1 MSVKEER
8 EMWKVAM
15 VILLTLIL
23 VQSVN
28 GQTFE
33 VKAISED
40 IKQAVLRDTD
50 TGEEWTVKKGD
61 SVKGWRILEITRE
74 YITIVTPVEGGAVA
88 TRIPTRIKPKLPIQ
102 GR

>member
-8 EMWKVAM
+8 EMYKVAL

-23 VQSVN
+23 VQSVY

-40 IKQAVLRDTD
+40 LKQAVLRDTD

-61 SVKGWRILEITRE
+61 GIKGWKILQITKE
-74 YITIVTPVEGGAVA
+74 YVTIVIPVEGGAIA
-88 TRIPTRIKPKLPIQ
+88 TRIPMRAGGGLNIQ
-102 GR
+102 NR

>member
-1 MSVKEER
+1 MSIKEER
-8 EMWKVAM
+8 EMYKIAL

-23 VQSVN
+23 AQSVY

-40 IKQAVLRDTD
+40 LKQAVLRDAD

-61 SVKGWRILEITRE
+61 GIKGWKILQITKE
-74 YITIVTPVEGGAVA
+74 YVTIVTPVEGGAVA
-88 TRIPTRIKPKLPIQ
+88 TRIPTNAKTKLTIQ
-102 GR
+102 NR